1 MSIKAV
7 DKLHSFST
15 NIQWIDIK
23 LIHNNLIKF
32 QYVKLLHNFIDI
44 SNSFIISYFHP
55 TYGSNYDKTYFV
67 LSPVML
73 LHLWL
78 IQQTSLWFWKY
89 ILPSIIAETL
99 WIFYILFFMYHNFMQ
114 PIWILTISFKL
125 HFDSPC
131 REVVLPKRK
140 LKLLLQ

>member
-15 NIQWIDIK
+15 NIQWIDTK
-23 LIHNNLIKF
+23 LIHNNLIKLVELNF
-32 QYVKLLHNFIDI
+32 FKLLHNFIDI
-44 SNSFIISYFHP
+44 SNSFIISYYHP
-55 TYGSNYDKTYFV
+55 IMIKCIL

-73 LHLWL
+73 LHLRL

-99 WIFYILFFMYHNFMQ
+99 WTFYILFFMYHNFMQ
-114 PIWILTISFKL
+114 PIWILTISSKL

>member
-15 NIQWIDIK
+15 NIQWIDTR

-55 TYGSNYDKTYFV
+55 IMIKRIL

-114 PIWILTISFKL
+114 PIWILTISSKL